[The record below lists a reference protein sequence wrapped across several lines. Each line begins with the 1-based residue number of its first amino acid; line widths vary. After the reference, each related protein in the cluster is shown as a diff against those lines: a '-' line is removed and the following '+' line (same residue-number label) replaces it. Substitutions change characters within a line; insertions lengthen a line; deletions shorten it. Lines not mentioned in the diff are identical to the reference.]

1 VESANAGTVK
11 HLRIIG
17 MVQGVGFR
25 EAMRWK
31 ADELGIT
38 GWVRNRRD
46 GSVEAMIAGSP
57 AAVQRMIAWAQHGPA
72 VARIDRVE
80 VNDADGEFTRFERWP
95 TD

>member
-1 VESANAGTVK
+1 VRPANAVTVK

-17 MVQGVGFR
+17 SVQGVGFR

-38 GWVRNRRD
+38 GWVRNRSD
-46 GSVEAMIAGSP
+46 GSVEAVIAGSP

-72 VARIDRVE
+72 VARIGRVE
-80 VNDADGEFTRFERWP
+80 VNDAEGEFTNFERLP
-95 TD
+95 TG